1 MIQISFLSLLVL
13 LFFSLN
19 INNLTIFGQ
28 KSDSDFSE
36 HEDINIVSA
45 GDYYCN
51 DETEDTI
58 ENIISVNPD
67 LIITT
72 GDHVK
77 DEKSAKCWIQMS
89 EPIKDKMK
97 IAIGNHDAE
106 FSKIYK
112 QIIKNHN
119 LKNPYYSH
127 DFKNI
132 HFISLSTEHPYEEG
146 SKQYKFIKSDL
157 KKSSTNSSIDWIIV
171 HQHKPLYSTNADIEE
186 SERIKDTFLPLF
198 EKYGVDF
205 VISGHNQYYERTHP
219 MSYNK

>member
-1 MIQISFLSLLVL
+1 MLNNNNDFICYKYRISNYMIQISFLSVIIL

-28 KSDSDFSE
+28 NSDSQFSE
-36 HEDINIVSA
+36 QNDINIVFA

-77 DEKSAKCWIQMS
+77 DEKSAKCWIKMS
-89 EPIKDKMK
+89 DPIKNKMK

-106 FSKIYK
+106 FSNIYK
-112 QIIKNHN
+112 QIVNYHKLN
-119 LKNPYYSH
+119 NPYYSH

-132 HFISLSTEHPYEEG
+132 HFISLSTEHLYEEG

-157 KKSSTNSSIDWIIV
+157 KKFNC
-171 HQHKPLYSTNADIEE
+171 
-186 SERIKDTFLPLF
+186 
-198 EKYGVDF
+198 
-205 VISGHNQYYERTHP
+205 GHGRR
-219 MSYNK
+219 